1 MSDESASTISPSP
14 LPPTYSR
21 FSLPATYESGP
32 VPTYT
37 ELAHT
42 SERVLHSAPASPV
55 TSRDSGTPCH
65 PAYKYRTDHLEINL
79 GRCPWGLLYAA
90 YGKGG
95 IIDGTVKFTKK
106 CSHVV
111 KVTVTVISTVFV
123 SSRTQFVDEFILSSC
138 CSETS

>member
-55 TSRDSGTPCH
+55 TSRDSGTPYH

-106 CSHVV
+106 FSHVV
-111 KVTVTVISTVFV
+111 KVTVTVISTVSV
-123 SSRTQFVDEFILSSC
+123 SSRTQFVDECIHFLLFLI
-138 CSETS
+138 